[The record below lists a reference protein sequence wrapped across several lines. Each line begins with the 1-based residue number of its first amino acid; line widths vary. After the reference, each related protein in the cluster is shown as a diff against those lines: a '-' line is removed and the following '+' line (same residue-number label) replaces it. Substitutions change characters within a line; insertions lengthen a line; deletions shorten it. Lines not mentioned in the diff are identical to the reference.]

1 MTITGVKVAYYFICH
16 TKLWLFSHNI
26 QMERE
31 SEDVLMGKLI
41 HESRYRRM
49 KKEVLIDNVMSIDF
63 VKKDDI
69 IEVHDIKKSRKMED
83 AHRWQLI
90 YYLYYLYQRGVNAIG
105 VLNYPLLNKK
115 DIIKPTKEDFKNI
128 EQIMKDIFTIVSGKM
143 PMSSKRKLCNRCSY
157 VEFCFG
163 GVETPQE
170 LQLSQ
175 ISNR

>member
-1 MTITGVKVAYYFICH
+1 MQTTIKPMTITGVKVAYYFICH

-49 KKEVLIDNVMSIDF
+49 KKDVVIDNVMSIDF
-63 VKKDDI
+63 VKKGDI
-69 IEVHDIKKSRKMED
+69 IEVHDIKKSRKMEE

-90 YYLYYLYQRGVNAIG
+90 YYLYYLYQKGVKAIG

-115 DIIKPTKEDFKNI
+115 EIVKPTDDDFKNI

-143 PMSSKRKLCNRCSY
+143 SPPIKRRLCRRCSY

-163 GVETPQE
+163 GVETP
-170 LQLSQ
+170 
-175 ISNR
+175 